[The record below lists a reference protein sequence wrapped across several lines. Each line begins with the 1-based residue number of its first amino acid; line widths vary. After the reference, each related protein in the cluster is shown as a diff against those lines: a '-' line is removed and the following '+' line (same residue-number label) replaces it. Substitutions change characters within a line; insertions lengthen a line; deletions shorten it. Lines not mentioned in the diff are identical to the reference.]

1 MRKILVCE
9 DEAAIRE
16 FVVFN
21 LQKAGFEVAEAATG
35 EDAVS
40 LFEKQDDFDIAL
52 LDLMLPGIDGIEVC
66 KRLRSKSDRVG
77 IIMLTARTQESDK
90 ISGLSSGADDY
101 MTTPFSPS
109 ELVARVNSLCRR
121 MGVSS
126 AKNDGPSDGITH
138 GDYTLN
144 IRRRCLETP
153 EGKTIELTQV
163 EFNIMEYLFSN
174 YGQPID
180 RSKILAKVWGAE
192 YYGEEKIVDV
202 NIRRLRM
209 KIEQEPSE
217 PKHIITVWGR
227 GYKWI
232 S

>member
-1 MRKILVCE
+1 MKKILVCE

-16 FVVFN
+16 FVVLN
-21 LQKAGFEVAEAATG
+21 LQKAGFEVCEAETG
-35 EDAVS
+35 EDAVE
-40 LFEKQDDFDIAL
+40 LFEKQGDFDVAL

-66 KRLRSKSDRVG
+66 KRLRIKSDRIG
-77 IIMLTARTQESDK
+77 IIMLTARTQEADK
-90 ISGLSSGADDY
+90 INGLSSGADDY
-101 MTTPFSPS
+101 MTKPFSPS

-121 MGVSS
+121 MGVGS
-126 AKNDGPSDGITH
+126 AKKVEEDGLSH
-138 GDYTLN
+138 GGYTLN
-144 IRRRCLETP
+144 IRKRCLETP
-153 EGKTIELTQV
+153 EGRDIELTQV
-163 EFNIMEYLFSN
+163 EFHIMEYLFSN

-180 RSKILAKVWGAE
+180 RSKILNKVWGDE

-209 KIEQEPSE
+209 KIEEEPSE

>member
-101 MTTPFSPS
+101 MTKPFSPS
-109 ELVARVNSLCRR
+109 ELVARVNSLSR
-121 MGVSS
+121 
-126 AKNDGPSDGITH
+126 P
-138 GDYTLN
+138 
-144 IRRRCLETP
+144 
-153 EGKTIELTQV
+153 KTTAR
-163 EFNIMEYLFSN
+163 
-174 YGQPID
+174 PT
-180 RSKILAKVWGAE
+180 A
-192 YYGEEKIVDV
+192 
-202 NIRRLRM
+202 
-209 KIEQEPSE
+209 
-217 PKHIITVWGR
+217 
-227 GYKWI
+227 
-232 S
+232 

>member
-1 MRKILVCE
+1 MKKILVCE

-16 FVVFN
+16 FVVLN
-21 LQKAGFEVAEAATG
+21 LQKAGFEVCEAETG
-35 EDAVS
+35 EDAVE
-40 LFEKQDDFDIAL
+40 LFEKQGDFDVAL

-66 KRLRSKSDRVG
+66 KRLRLKSDRIG
-77 IIMLTARTQESDK
+77 IIMLTARTQEADK
-90 ISGLSSGADDY
+90 INGLSSGADDY
-101 MTTPFSPS
+101 MTKPFSPS

-121 MGVSS
+121 MGVGS
-126 AKNDGPSDGITH
+126 AEKVEEDGLSH
-138 GDYTLN
+138 GGYTLN
-144 IRRRCLETP
+144 IRKRCLETP
-153 EGKTIELTQV
+153 EGRDIELTQV
-163 EFNIMEYLFSN
+163 EFHIMEYLFSN

-180 RSKILAKVWGAE
+180 RSKILNKVWGDE

-209 KIEQEPSE
+209 KIEEEPSE

>member
-1 MRKILVCE
+1 MKKILVCE
-9 DEAAIRE
+9 DEAAIRV
-16 FVVFN
+16 FVVLN
-21 LQKAGFEVAEAATG
+21 LQKAGFEVCEAETG
-35 EDAVS
+35 EDAVE
-40 LFEKQDDFDIAL
+40 LFEKQGDFDVAL

-66 KRLRSKSDRVG
+66 KRLRLKSDRIG
-77 IIMLTARTQESDK
+77 IIMLTARTQEADK
-90 ISGLSSGADDY
+90 INGLSSGADDY
-101 MTTPFSPS
+101 MTKPFSPS

-121 MGVSS
+121 MGVGS
-126 AKNDGPSDGITH
+126 AKKVEEDGLSH
-138 GDYTLN
+138 GGYTLN
-144 IRRRCLETP
+144 IRKRCLETP
-153 EGKTIELTQV
+153 EGRDIELTQV
-163 EFNIMEYLFSN
+163 EFHIMEYLFSN

-180 RSKILAKVWGAE
+180 RSKILNKVWGDE

-209 KIEQEPSE
+209 KIEEEPSE

>member
-1 MRKILVCE
+1 MKKILVCE

-16 FVVFN
+16 FVVLN
-21 LQKAGFEVAEAATG
+21 LQKAGFEVCEAETG
-35 EDAVS
+35 EDAVE
-40 LFEKQDDFDIAL
+40 LFEKQGDFDVAL
-52 LDLMLPGIDGIEVC
+52 LDLMLSGIDGIEVC
-66 KRLRSKSDRVG
+66 KRLRLKSDRIG
-77 IIMLTARTQESDK
+77 IIMLTARTQEADK
-90 ISGLSSGADDY
+90 INGLSSGADDY
-101 MTTPFSPS
+101 MTKPFSPS

-121 MGVSS
+121 MGVGS
-126 AKNDGPSDGITH
+126 AKKVEEDGLSH
-138 GDYTLN
+138 GGYTLN
-144 IRRRCLETP
+144 IRKRCLETP
-153 EGKTIELTQV
+153 EGRDIELTQV
-163 EFNIMEYLFSN
+163 EFHIMEYLFSN

-180 RSKILAKVWGAE
+180 RSKILNKVWGDE

-209 KIEQEPSE
+209 KIEEEPSE